1 MDGGTWHFLTQRVA
15 RDYAFDVLPRSV
27 SIVTTRPPS
36 PPLCFG
42 RFEFNLETGELRK
55 SGIKIRLQ
63 GQSLRILQC
72 LLEEPRRLWSRED
85 LRSQL
90 WPNGTFVEFDHSL
103 NVAVNRLRER
113 LGDSTEKPRY
123 IETVPGV
130 GYRFVA
136 PVESAIETPHQDLPG
151 PELAAP
157 GVPPPT
163 RYPKL
168 MRSYLAVGCALLLAF
183 LAWLAWKRA
192 ATHPVAAE
200 ESVIRSVAV
209 LPLTE
214 IGAGINEEYF
224 ADGMTEEMIT
234 ELGRMSS
241 FRVISRTSVMQ
252 YKNSV
257 RSVPEIGRQL
267 NVDALIEGTVRRSEG
282 RVRIT
287 ARLVSTAPERLIW
300 EKAYEGDMRDVL
312 MLQSDVAHDIAGN
325 IRTRIAPQQV
335 PGAVAYKRL
344 DPETHEDYLRG
355 QYFLDRRTA
364 EAMNTAVEYFQRA
377 LQRDPQYAQAHVGL
391 ALAYE
396 LLGSYEV
403 LPPDKSYPLAMKF
416 ANKALELDDTLSE
429 AYAARAIAEDGF
441 EFDWAAADRD
451 LRRAIELDPNSV
463 LAHHQYGEYF
473 IGVGNPERAIAEL
486 KIARE
491 LDPLSLPLMNA
502 IGRMYREAHQ
512 YDEAMR
518 QCKQSLD
525 LDPNFAM
532 GHWCL
537 GQVYLAKRQFA
548 EATSELRRADE
559 LGTTPLIVCDLGCVY
574 AAAGKKMEAWEVL
587 NSLKKRSRF
596 TYVSPYLIASIYSA
610 LGENDE
616 AFKWLE
622 KAYDTRDGISY
633 LVADP
638 MMDPLRSD
646 PRYARL
652 VERLHLPQS

>member
-1 MDGGTWHFLTQRVA
+1 L
-15 RDYAFDVLPRSV
+15 
-27 SIVTTRPPS
+27 
-36 PPLCFG
+36 
-42 RFEFNLETGELRK
+42 NLETGELRR

-63 GQSLRILQC
+63 GQSLQILLC
-72 LLEEPRRLWSRED
+72 LLEEPGRLWSRED
-85 LRSQL
+85 LRSRL

-103 NVAVNRLRER
+103 NVAVNRLRDR
-113 LGDSTEKPRY
+113 LGDSAEKPRY

-136 PVESAIETPHQDLPG
+136 PVESASEAPHRDIHAPEFPG
-151 PELAAP
+151 SPDPPAAMS
-157 GVPPPT
+157 PPA
-163 RYPKL
+163 RYPKRL
-168 MRSYLAVGCALLLAF
+168 SSYLAGGCVLLLAF
-183 LAWLAWKRA
+183 LAWFAWKQS
-192 ATHPVAAE
+192 ATHPSAAE
-200 ESVIRSVAV
+200 ESPIRSVAV

-214 IGAGINEEYF
+214 IGAGSSDEYF
-224 ADGMTEEMIT
+224 ADGMTEELIT
-234 ELGRMSS
+234 ELGRMGS

-252 YKNSV
+252 YKSSF
-257 RSVPEIGRQL
+257 RSLPEIGRQL
-267 NVDALIEGTVRRSEG
+267 NVDAVIEGTVRRSEG

-287 ARLVSTAPERLIW
+287 ARLVGTAPEHLIW
-300 EKAYEGDMRDVL
+300 QKTYEGDMRDVL
-312 MLQSDVAHDIAGN
+312 MLQSEVAHDIAGN
-325 IRTRIAPQQV
+325 IRNRFASQLA

-377 LQRDPQYAQAHVGL
+377 VERDPQYAQAYVGL
-391 ALAYE
+391 AVAYE

-403 LPPDKSYPLAMKF
+403 LPPDKSYPLAIKF

-429 AYAARAIAEDGF
+429 AYSARATAECGYD
-441 EFDWAAADRD
+441 FDWAAADRD
-451 LRRAIELDPNSV
+451 FRRAIALDPNSV
-463 LAHHQYGEYF
+463 LAHHGYGEYF
-473 IGVGNPERAIAEL
+473 TSVGNPERAISEL

-512 YDEAMR
+512 YDEAV
-518 QCKQSLD
+518 QHCKQSLV

-537 GQVYLAKRQFA
+537 GQVYLAKREFA
-548 EATSELRRADE
+548 EATAELRRADE
-559 LGTTPLIVCDLGCVY
+559 LGTTPVIVCDLGCAY
-574 AAAGKKMEAWEVL
+574 AASGKKVEARAIL
-587 NSLKKRSRF
+587 NSLKKKSKF

-610 LGENDE
+610 LGDKDE
-616 AFKWLE
+616 AFTWLE
-622 KAYDTRDGISY
+622 KAYDTRDGLSY

-646 PRYARL
+646 PRYLRL
-652 VERLHLPQS
+652 AEKLHLPQN